1 MIRAINH
8 LLALGVMVA
17 LVPCTACGID
27 DNKTVES
34 RVGSTTLTMT
44 VIIYLSLESEATRQW
59 KDQGK
64 RSPSEARFE
73 LSQNE
78 PITTWWNSEEPMQL
92 PLFETEKVFFGLA
105 TSSQQDVTVNIF
117 VGESPAPQVSVLLA
131 YASKAAIAT
140 DRSLIVK
147 KQFAAC
153 GPSGL

>member
-8 LLALGVMVA
+8 LLAFGVLVA

-27 DNKTVES
+27 DTETAES

-44 VIIYLSLESEATRQW
+44 VVIYLNVESEATREW

-78 PITTWWNSEEPMQL
+78 PITTWWDSEEPMQL
-92 PLFETEKVFFGLA
+92 NLFETEKVFWGLA
-105 TSSQQDVTVNIF
+105 TRGQQDVTVHIF

-131 YASKAAIAT
+131 YASKAAIGQ
-140 DRSLIVK
+140 DRSLVVK
-147 KQFAAC
+147 NQFVAC